1 MRGAMGEPCWAGKEQ
16 RTMSLQEMVARMVL
30 KHDLQ
35 KLGKAIEVMLRA
47 LEPPPEAPIKRRK
60 FS

>member
-1 MRGAMGEPCWAGKEQ
+1 
-16 RTMSLQEMVARMVL
+16 MSLQEMVARMVL

-35 KLGKAIEVMLRA
+35 KLGKMPRA